1 VNAVQVAFLTAML
14 IALTIS
20 FSRGGTTERLVAA
33 LVLVSALVSP
43 LLQTGRFN
51 NPQALIAGVDMLLL
65 IGLIAVAAIWHR
77 RWLLVAIACQALTV
91 AVQIIA
97 LLGVPLSRELYG
109 LLTIIWAY
117 PLLASLAWGAWHNRP
132 FSVTQVPMPA
142 QPAPTQSGLLEVS
155 PAAAGSSSNLE
166 IAARLFRQHGCGDRA
181 DALAEL
187 VVARAGSFAAAIQQP
202 PDRLRR
208 WGLDEQAIAALALA
222 RDTLTAALRPAIEEQ
237 PVLANSAALLDYLRA
252 QLGHLREEQ
261 LLAYFLNTHNRL
273 LGEISL
279 GSGSVSEVL
288 VLPRQVLR
296 TAIDMSASSVI
307 LAHNHPSGDPSP
319 SRQDIAFT
327 RQVASALR
335 PAGIQLIDHL
345 IITKSGHVSLRSR
358 GYV

>member
-1 VNAVQVAFLTAML
+1 ML

-20 FSRGGTTERLVAA
+20 FSRGGAAERLVAA

-43 LLQTGRFN
+43 LLQAGSFN
-51 NPQALIAGVDMLLL
+51 NPQALIAGVDILLL
-65 IGLIAVAAIWHR
+65 IGLIAVAALWYR

-91 AVQIIA
+91 AVQTVA
-97 LLGVPLSRELYG
+97 LLGVPFSRELYG
-109 LLTIIWAY
+109 LFTIIWAY

-132 FSVTQVPMPA
+132 FAVTPVPMPA
-142 QPAPTQSGLLEVS
+142 QPTPTQADLPDIS
-155 PAAAGSSSNLE
+155 PATEGSGSNLE
-166 IAARLFRQHGCGDRA
+166 IAVRLFRQFGCGDRA
-181 DALAEL
+181 DALAGL

-202 PDRLRR
+202 SDRLRR
-208 WGLDEQAIAALALA
+208 WGLDEQAIAALSLA
-222 RDTLTAALRPAIEEQ
+222 RDTLTAALRPELEER
-237 PVLANSAALLDYLRA
+237 PVLANSAALLDYLHV

-279 GSGSVSEVL
+279 GSGSVSAVL

-319 SRQDIAFT
+319 SKQDIAFT
-327 RQVASALR
+327 RQVAEALR
-335 PAGIQLIDHL
+335 PAGIQLVDHL
-345 IITKSGHVSLRSR
+345 IITKSGHVSLRSH

>member
-1 VNAVQVAFLTAML
+1 ML

-20 FSRGGTTERLVAA
+20 FARGGKAERLVAA
-33 LVLVSALVSP
+33 LVLVAALISP
-43 LLQTGRFN
+43 LLQIGHFGH
-51 NPQALIAGVDMLLL
+51 PQALIAGVDILLL
-65 IGLIAVAAIWHR
+65 IGLIAVVVIWYR

-91 AVQIIA
+91 AVQMAA
-97 LLGVPLSRELYG
+97 LLGVPLGRELYG

-117 PLLASLAWGAWHNRP
+117 PLLASLVWGAWHNQP
-132 FSVTQVPMPA
+132 IAVTHAPILA
-142 QPAPTQSGLLEVS
+142 QSPPLRSGLADVS
-155 PAAAGSSSNLE
+155 PAAVGNGSNLE
-166 IAARLFRQHGCGDRA
+166 IAARLFRQHGCGDHA
-181 DALAEL
+181 DTLAEL

-202 PDRLRR
+202 ADRLRR

-222 RDTLTAALRPAIEEQ
+222 RDTLTAALRPAIEER

-261 LLAYFLNTHNRL
+261 LLAYFLNTHHRL

-288 VLPRQVLR
+288 VVPRQVLR
-296 TAIDMSASSVI
+296 TAIDVSATSVI
-307 LAHNHPSGDPSP
+307 LAHNHPSGDPTP
-319 SRQDIAFT
+319 SQQDIAFT
-327 RQVASALR
+327 RQVAEALK

-345 IITKSGHVSLRSR
+345 IITNSGHVSLRSR